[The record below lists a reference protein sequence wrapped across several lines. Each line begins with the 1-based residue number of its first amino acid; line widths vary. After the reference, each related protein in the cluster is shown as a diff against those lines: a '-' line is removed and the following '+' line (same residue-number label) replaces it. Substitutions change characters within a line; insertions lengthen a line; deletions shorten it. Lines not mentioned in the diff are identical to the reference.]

1 MSYTTPS
8 KPSSVG
14 DKFIPAVAK
23 AITKP
28 ETVGAGLAAI
38 GAFYLLDRAKR
49 HLQGKAGE
57 IYDKTFNK

>member
-1 MSYTTPS
+1 MSYPTPPRS
-8 KPSSVG
+8 PSVG

-49 HLQGKAGE
+49 HLQSKAGE